1 MRPEDLVAFAA
12 GAAAVPL
19 WQPLPAV
26 SESNMPRHVGYVYNM
41 LMVCKAAQQKRFSD
55 LPTKQ
60 QEVFKANLLEFL
72 EKNQFIAKGARTGA
86 DWPAAA
92 LAGLFAGAALQ
103 AVREQRRVAAL
114 KKNEEA
120 QKYYN
125 ELSGTF
131 YQKLAHPEDSNELC
145 LPVVRLV
152 VFFLCG
158 RSIHRTSTC
167 AGRGSMHWNPL
178 WLRVAWRCCVLLM
191 SGPVCKVQAV
201 FWAAVDYKKA
211 KVVWGGDHG
220 CALCHPR

>member
-103 AVREQRRVAAL
+103 AVRERVERAKLVAA
-114 KKNEEA
+114 EEYHGELRST
-120 QKYYN
+120 YYRLWT
-125 ELSGTF
+125 E
-131 YQKLAHPEDSNELC
+131 KADDLC
-145 LPVVRLV
+145 VAAARLV
-152 VFFLCG
+152 VFYFVWKEYPRDLDRCRERLDALAPAVAQSCLALLG
-158 RSIHRTSTC
+158 PPDGWTSLQG
-167 AGRGSMHWNPL
+167 AGRVLGSSRL
-178 WLRVAWRCCVLLM
+178 
-191 SGPVCKVQAV
+191 
-201 FWAAVDYKKA
+201 
-211 KVVWGGDHG
+211 
-220 CALCHPR
+220 

>member
-152 VFFLCG
+152 VFFFVWKEYPQDLDLC
-158 RSIHRTSTC
+158 RERLDALEPTVAQSCLALLRPPDEWTSLQG
-167 AGRGSMHWNPL
+167 AGRVLGSSRL
-178 WLRVAWRCCVLLM
+178 
-191 SGPVCKVQAV
+191 
-201 FWAAVDYKKA
+201 
-211 KVVWGGDHG
+211 
-220 CALCHPR
+220 